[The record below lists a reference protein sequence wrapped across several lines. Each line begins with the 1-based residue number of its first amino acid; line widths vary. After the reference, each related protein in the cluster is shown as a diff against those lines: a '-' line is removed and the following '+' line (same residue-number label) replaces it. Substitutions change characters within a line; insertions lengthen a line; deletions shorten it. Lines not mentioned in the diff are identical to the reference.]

1 MLIVGR
7 CKSAAATQFGYA
19 KDVLKFELGQL
30 PWLSLWM
37 LSGSADGVLFLGHHV
52 SGLAAMTARDGNGGM
67 PSFDNSVFLG
77 CDDRDFPALLNKVP
91 QNLLR
96 GGGFLFS
103 FVER

>member
-1 MLIVGR
+1 
-7 CKSAAATQFGYA
+7 
-19 KDVLKFELGQL
+19 
-30 PWLSLWM
+30 
-37 LSGSADGVLFLGHHV
+37 
-52 SGLAAMTARDGNGGM
+52 M

-77 CDDRDFPALLNKVP
+77 CDDRDFPALLNKVL